1 MNVVNFCGNDF
12 IFNSDAIHNYLLEK
26 GIIIS
31 MLESD
36 KINLD
41 KNFDVI
47 NNAYILLLDVAD
59 NIDNYDIV
67 NDEFKF
73 LENCCDE
80 LVNREI
86 VNIARDSNNL
96 DDKKNKLLNLLDKI
110 ERLASKY
117 SNLELFLKTDI
128 LKISNVIDDTIMY
141 KLIAI

>member
-12 IFNSDAIHNYLLEK
+12 LFNGDVIHNYLLEK

-31 MLESD
+31 MLETD
-36 KINLD
+36 KVNLD
-41 KNFDVI
+41 KNMDVI
-47 NNAYILLLDVAD
+47 NNAYVLLLEVAD
-59 NIDNYDIV
+59 NIDSYDIV

-86 VNIARDSNNL
+86 VDIAKKSKNL
-96 DDKKNKLLNLLDKI
+96 DDKKSKLLCLLDKVKV
-110 ERLASKY
+110 LSNKY

-128 LKISNVIDDTIMY
+128 LKIKNVIDDTIMY